1 MKIATYNI
9 WNSQQGMPARKDHII
24 REIRKVN
31 ADVLCLQEVSD
42 RTLAEEIAAAAGYP
56 YVFFDHYPNED
67 EGLCIVS
74 RLKFEECGSWM
85 ENSNSVYVCIK
96 QNSKQIGVINLHL
109 PWDRVKKREK
119 QIVQI
124 TAFADRIKADW
135 VCLAGDFNG
144 SENADVH
151 RFLTGECQLEQEEC
165 NPRWYDLAFSYAQRR
180 GNVAE
185 CTLNFR
191 KNPRFL
197 RNTIEENLRADR
209 ILLRNPYPNDFPA
222 LASCDIF
229 GETVY
234 EETKLCASDHYG
246 VVTEIL

>member
-24 REIRKVN
+24 REIRKVD

-85 ENSNSVYVCIK
+85 EHSNSVYVCIK

-151 RFLTGECQLEQEEC
+151 RFLTGECQLEQMEC
-165 NPRWYDLAFSYAQRR
+165 DPRWYDLAFSYAQCKRMK
-180 GNVAE
+180 AE

-191 KNPRFL
+191 KNPRFQG
-197 RNTIEENLRADR
+197 NTIEENLRADR
-209 ILLRNPYPNDFPA
+209 ILLRNPYLNNFPT
-222 LASCDIF
+222 LVSCYIF

-246 VVTEIL
+246 VVAEIV